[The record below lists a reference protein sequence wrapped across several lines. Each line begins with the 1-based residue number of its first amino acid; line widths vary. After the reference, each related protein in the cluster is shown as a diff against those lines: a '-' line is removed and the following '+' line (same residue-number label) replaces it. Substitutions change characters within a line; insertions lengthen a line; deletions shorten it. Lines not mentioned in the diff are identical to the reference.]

1 MILKEFQEFINKIQ
15 SNNARIAKEEVLKE
29 YKDNNGIKCLVR
41 FIFDPYIV
49 TGISRKKIN
58 KSKSFPVF
66 KSMFNSIFG
75 LLDYIQ
81 EHNHGSDEDLKRVNN
96 FVSELKE
103 SEKELAYSIII
114 KDLKLGIQP
123 ITINKV
129 WGEGFIRQFNVMLA
143 EKYFDNP
150 DKYVPEGTE
159 FILSTKLDG
168 CRCVL
173 INREEGPEF
182 YSRQGQVFEGL
193 TQLEEEASKL
203 PQGYVYDG
211 ELLLNKEG
219 LESKD
224 LYRETVK
231 IVSSDNEKQNII
243 FNVFDILPI
252 ENFEVGYC
260 SETSKERKYLLH
272 NILNQDLNWFKE
284 VKTLY
289 EGSDKKQ
296 IQIWLDKITNEGGEG
311 VMINLS
317 KSPYECKRTKGL
329 LKVKKMQTA
338 DVLVY
343 DVEEGKGLNKGCL
356 GAAKVWFLGPDGKE
370 YSCDV
375 GGGYTQEQRIDFWK
389 NPDKLIGK
397 IIEISY
403 FEISSNQQRTYSMRF
418 PVFKYIREDKTE
430 ISMY

>member
-1 MILKEFQEFINKIQ
+1 MLKKFNEFINKIQ
-15 SNNARIAKEEVLKE
+15 SNNARTAKEEILKE
-29 YKDNNGIKCLVR
+29 YNKDNDIKYLVG

-58 KSKSFPVF
+58 KSKSFPVGESNF
-66 KSMFNSIFG
+66 KDIFD
-75 LLDYIQ
+75 LLYYIQ
-81 EHNHGSDEDLKRVNN
+81 EHNHGSDEDLKKINN
-96 FVSELKE
+96 FVFNLEE
-103 SEKELAYSIII
+103 SEKELVYSIVT

-123 ITINKV
+123 ITINKI
-129 WGEGFIRQFNVMLA
+129 WGEGFIKQFNVMLA

-168 CRCVL
+168 CRGVL

-182 YSRQGQVFEGL
+182 YSRQGQIFEGL
-193 TQLEEEASKL
+193 KQLEEEANKL
-203 PQGYVYDG
+203 PKGYVYDG

-231 IVSSDNEKQNII
+231 VVGSDNEKQNII

-252 ENFEVGYC
+252 EDFEVGYC
-260 SETSKERKYLLH
+260 SKTSKERKNLLH
-272 NILNQDLNWFKE
+272 NILNQDLKWFKE

-296 IQIWLDKITNEGGEG
+296 IQIWLDKITSEGGEG
-311 VMINLS
+311 VMINIS
-317 KSPYECKRTKGL
+317 KAPYECKRTKGL

-356 GAAKVWFLGPDGKE
+356 GAAKVWFLGPDGKK

-403 FEISSNQQRTYSMRF
+403 FEISSNQQGIYSLRF

>member
-1 MILKEFQEFINKIQ
+1 MLKEFQKFVNKLQQNSARTEKEMILKEY
-15 SNNARIAKEEVLKE
+15 KEEE
-29 YKDNNGIKCLVR
+29 DIKYLVQ
-41 FIFDPYIV
+41 FIFDPYTV

-58 KSKSFPVF
+58 KSKKFEVE
-66 KSMFNSIFG
+66 KSNIKDIFS
-75 LLDYIQ
+75 LLNYIK
-81 EHNHGSDEDLKRVNN
+81 EHNHGSDNDLKIINN
-96 FVSELKE
+96 FVSKLEE
-103 SEKELAYSIII
+103 DEKELVYSIIT

-129 WGEGFIRQFNVMLA
+129 WGEGFIKQFNVMLA

-150 DKYVPEGTE
+150 DKYVLEGTE

-193 TQLEEEASKL
+193 IQLEEEANKL
-203 PQGYVYDG
+203 PKGYVYDG

-231 IVSSDNEKQNII
+231 VVGSDSKKKNLI

-252 ENFEVGYC
+252 KDFENGYC
-260 SETSKERKYLLH
+260 EENSKQRKQRLH
-272 NILNQDLNWFKE
+272 NYLNQNLEWFKE
-284 VKTLY
+284 VKNLY
-289 EGSDKKQ
+289 EGTDKKE
-296 IQIWLDKITNEGGEG
+296 IQKWLDKITSEGGEG

-317 KSPYECKRTKGL
+317 NSPYECKRTKGL
-329 LKVKKMQTA
+329 LKVKKMQTC

-343 DVEEGKGLNKGCL
+343 GVEEGKGLNKGCL
-356 GAAKVWFLGPDGKE
+356 GAAKVWFLGPDGKQ

-389 NPDKLIGK
+389 NPKKLIGK

-403 FEISSNQQRTYSMRF
+403 FEISSNQQGIYSLRF
-418 PVFKYIREDKTE
+418 PVFKYIRDDKTE

>member
-1 MILKEFQEFINKIQ
+1 MLKEFQKFVDKLQQN
-15 SNNARIAKEEVLKE
+15 SARTEKERILKE
-29 YKDNNGIKCLVR
+29 YKEEEDIKYLVQ

-58 KSKSFPVF
+58 KSKKFEVE
-66 KSMFNSIFG
+66 KSNIKDMFS
-75 LLDYIQ
+75 LLNYIK
-81 EHNHGSDEDLKRVNN
+81 EHNHGSDNDLKIINN
-96 FVSELKE
+96 FVSKLEE
-103 SEKELAYSIII
+103 DEKELVYSIIT

-129 WGEGFIRQFNVMLA
+129 WGEGFIKQFNVMLA

-150 DKYVPEGTE
+150 DKYVLEGTE

-173 INREEGPEF
+173 INRKEGPEF

-193 TQLEEEASKL
+193 IQLEEEANKL
-203 PQGYVYDG
+203 PKGYVYDG

-231 IVSSDNEKQNII
+231 VVGSDSKKKNLI

-252 ENFEVGYC
+252 KDFENGYC
-260 SETSKERKYLLH
+260 EENSKQRKQRLH
-272 NILNQDLNWFKE
+272 NYLNQNLEWFKE
-284 VKTLY
+284 VKNLY
-289 EGSDKKQ
+289 EGTDKKE
-296 IQIWLDKITNEGGEG
+296 IQKWLDKITSEGGEG

-317 KSPYECKRTKGL
+317 NSPYECKRTKGL
-329 LKVKKMQTA
+329 LKVKKMQTC

-343 DVEEGKGLNKGCL
+343 GVEEGKGLNKGCL
-356 GAAKVWFLGPDGKE
+356 GAAKVWFLGPDGKQ
-370 YSCDV
+370 YNCDV

-389 NPDKLIGK
+389 NPKKLIGK

-403 FEISSNQQRTYSMRF
+403 FEISSNQQGIYSLRF
-418 PVFKYIREDKTE
+418 PVFKYIRDDKTE